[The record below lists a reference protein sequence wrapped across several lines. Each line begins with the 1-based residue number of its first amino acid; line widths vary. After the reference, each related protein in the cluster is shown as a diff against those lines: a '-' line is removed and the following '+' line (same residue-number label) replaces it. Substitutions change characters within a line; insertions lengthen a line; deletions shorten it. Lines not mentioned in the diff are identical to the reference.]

1 MKHGEQWGFTHQ
13 QWENLGFNM
22 ISPSKQVKELDVR
35 PFLPTEM
42 TLGFSPK

>member
-1 MKHGEQWGFTHQ
+1 MRND
-13 QWENLGFNM
+13 ENLGFNM